1 MTDGTTML
9 AALYRGT
16 GPAAD
21 VLEVVE
27 IPRPEPGPGEV
38 RVRMAVS
45 GVNPTDFKNRAGI
58 MTWPIDGFQV
68 PHHDGAG
75 TIDAVGEGVDPARVG
90 EQVWMTMS
98 AHGNRWGT
106 AAQWC
111 VVPSWKARRLPGG
124 DDALLLGA
132 TLGVPAVT
140 AAHSLIHDGSVRG
153 MDVLVHGG
161 AGAVGRCAIE
171 LGRWSGARVIT
182 TVSSEEKAAVA
193 RAAGADLVVDYK
205 REDVV
210 AAIRAFSAGVGR
222 VVEVSLAANSRIDTE
237 VCGRDAVVVVF
248 ATDGGEAVLPV
259 RPALLSSLTF
269 RFILL
274 YNLEQEALEAAAH
287 EVERALDDRALTLP
301 PVTRFP
307 LTDIV
312 AAHEM
317 QESGPF
323 GRVLVDIP

>member
-1 MTDGTTML
+1 MAGLTML
-9 AALYRGT
+9 AALYRST

-27 IPRPEPGPGEV
+27 VDRPEPGPGEV
-38 RVRMAVS
+38 RVRVAVS
-45 GVNPTDFKNRAGI
+45 GVNPTDFKNRSGI
-58 MTWPIDGFQV
+58 VTWPIDGFQV

-75 TIDAVGEGVDPARVG
+75 TIDAVGAGVDESRLGERV
-90 EQVWMTMS
+90 WLTMS
-98 AHGNRWGT
+98 AHQNRWGT

-111 VVPSWKARRLPGG
+111 VAPSFKARHLPTGC
-124 DDALLLGA
+124 DESLGA

-140 AAHSLIHDGSVRG
+140 AAHCLITDGPVRG
-153 MDVLVHGG
+153 HDVLVHGG
-161 AGAVGRCAIE
+161 AGAVGRCGIE
-171 LGRWSGARVIT
+171 LGRWSGARVVT
-182 TVSSEEKAAVA
+182 TVSNDAKAEVA
-193 RAAGADLVVDYK
+193 RGAGADLVVDYR

-210 AAIRAFSAGVGR
+210 AAVRAFSPAGVHR
-222 VVEVSLAANSRIDTE
+222 VLEVSMAANARIDTE
-237 VCGRDAVVVVF
+237 VCGKDAVVVVF

-259 RPALLSSLTF
+259 RPPLFKSMSF

-274 YNLEQEALEAAAH
+274 YNLDRDELERAAG
-287 EVERALDDRALTLP
+287 EVERALDDGALTMP

-307 LTDIV
+307 LADIV
-312 AAHEM
+312 AAHEL

>member
-1 MTDGTTML
+1 MPAETML
-9 AALYRGT
+9 AALYRST

-38 RVRMAVS
+38 RVRVTVS
-45 GVNPTDFKNRAGI
+45 GVNPTDFKNRSGI
-58 MTWPIDGFQV
+58 MTWPIDEFQV

-75 TIDAVGEGVDPARVG
+75 TIDAVGPGVDESRLGERV
-90 EQVWMTMS
+90 WLAMS

-111 VVPSWKARRLPGG
+111 VVPSYKARRLPAGS
-124 DDALLLGA
+124 DDLLGA

-140 AAHSLIHDGSVRG
+140 AAHCLVTDGPVRG
-153 MDVLVHGG
+153 HDVLVHGG
-161 AGAVGRCAIE
+161 AGAVGRCGIE
-171 LGRWSGARVIT
+171 LGKWMGARVVT
-182 TVSSEEKAAVA
+182 TVSSEAKAEVA
-193 RAAGADLVVDYK
+193 RAAGADLVIDYK

-210 AAIRAFSAGVGR
+210 AAVRAFSPGIHR
-222 VVEVSLAANSRIDTE
+222 VLEVSMAANAAIDTE
-237 VCGRDAVVVVF
+237 VCGLNSVVVVF

-259 RPALLSSLTF
+259 RPPLFKSMSF

-274 YNLEQEALEAAAH
+274 YNLDRDGLEVAAT
-287 EVERALDDRALTLP
+287 EVERALDAGVLTMP
-301 PVTRFP
+301 TVTRFP
-307 LTDIV
+307 LAEIA
-312 AAHEM
+312 AAHEL

>member
-1 MTDGTTML
+1 MSEPMML

-16 GPAAD
+16 GPAAE

-27 IPRPEPGPGEV
+27 IARPEPGPGEV
-38 RVRMAVS
+38 RVRVAVS
-45 GVNPTDFKNRAGI
+45 GVNPTDFKNRSGI
-58 MTWPIDGFQV
+58 MSWPIDGFQV

-75 TIDAVGEGVDPARVG
+75 TIDAVGPGVDEARLG
-90 EQVWMTMS
+90 ERVWLTMS

-111 VVPSWKARRLPGG
+111 VVPAFKARRLPAGSG
-124 DDALLLGA
+124 DVLGA

-140 AAHSLIHDGSVRG
+140 AAHCLITDGPVRG
-153 MDVLVHGG
+153 HDVLVHGG

-171 LGRWSGARVIT
+171 LGHWLGARVVT
-182 TVSSEEKAAVA
+182 TVSSEAKAEVA
-193 RAAGADLVVDYK
+193 RAAGADLVIDYR

-210 AAIRAFSAGVGR
+210 AAVRAFSPGIHR
-222 VVEVSLAANSRIDTE
+222 VVEVSLAANAGIDVE
-237 VCGRDAVVVVF
+237 VCGTGAVVVVF

-259 RPALLSSLTF
+259 RPPLFKSMSF

-274 YNLEQEALEAAAH
+274 YNFDRDELERAASH
-287 EVERALDDRALTLP
+287 VERALDDGALTLP

-307 LTDIV
+307 LEDIV
-312 AAHEM
+312 SAHEL

-323 GRVLVDIP
+323 GRVLIDIP

>member
-1 MTDGTTML
+1 MSPTTML
-9 AALYRGT
+9 AAVYRST

-27 IPRPEPGPGEV
+27 IERPEPGPGQV
-38 RVRMAVS
+38 RVRVAVS
-45 GVNPTDFKNRAGI
+45 GVNPTDYKNRSGI

-75 TIDAVGEGVDPARVG
+75 TIDAVGPGVDESRLG
-90 EQVWMTMS
+90 EQVWLAMS

-111 VVPSWKARRLPGG
+111 VVPSVKARRLPPSY
-124 DDALLLGA
+124 DVALGA

-140 AAHSLIHDGSVRG
+140 AAHCLTVDGPVAGR
-153 MDVLVHGG
+153 DVLVHGG
-161 AGAVGRCAIE
+161 AGAVGRCGIE
-171 LGRWSGARVIT
+171 LARWFGARVAT
-182 TVSSEEKAAVA
+182 TVSSETKAEVA
-193 RAAGADLVVDYK
+193 RAAGADLVVDYR

-210 AAIRAFSAGVGR
+210 QRIRAFSPGIDR
-222 VVEVSLAANSRIDTE
+222 VVEVSLAANAGIDTE
-237 VCGRDAVVVVF
+237 VCATDAVVVVF

-259 RPALLSSLTF
+259 RPPLFKSMTF

-274 YNLEQEALEAAAH
+274 YNFDDAELDTAASH
-287 EVERALDDRALTLP
+287 VERALDDGVLTMP
-301 PVTRFP
+301 PATRFA
-307 LTDIV
+307 LDDIV
-312 AAHEM
+312 AAHEA
-317 QESGPF
+317 QEAGPF